1 MRFLIDCDGVIAQ
14 WSKMFEKVCLE
25 HFDIKVPIFD
35 GKNWDIFDYPEI
47 IENKDRIWSYMLSST
62 GLIYNLEKYE
72 YTDEL
77 LAKLRERGE
86 VICVTSI
93 VVNTSGFGTPDEKVI
108 PGYYAD
114 ERIRWLINKAGFS
127 KEDIILAYKKYTIE
141 GTMLIDDKP
150 GNVIQWADRWYN
162 KNLKIPVLWQPPEKK
177 MSVDDDRIFNCGNVD
192 ELIYVV
198 DELSSVIKG
207 KTCI

>member
-35 GKNWDIFDYPEI
+35 GKNWDIFEYPEI
-47 IENKDRIWSYMLSST
+47 IENKDRIWSYMLSSP

>member
-1 MRFLIDCDGVIAQ
+1 MRFLIDCDGVIAK

-25 HFDIKVPIFD
+25 HFDIEVPIFD
-35 GKNWDIFDYPEI
+35 GKNWDIFEYPEI
-47 IENKDRIWSYMLSST
+47 IENKDRIWSYMLSSP